1 MALFVFVET
10 NAAAAAAS
18 FEALFVPGLSLG
30 CWASTSDS
38 RRTSV
43 GSDRSVIEYRH
54 PLHLHPCAG

>member
-1 MALFVFVET
+1 LVGCAALALFVFVET

-38 RRTSV
+38 RRTSAA
-43 GSDRSVIEYRH
+43 RTE
-54 PLHLHPCAG
+54 A